1 MVSFNGGV
9 RRSTLMLGNER
20 HRLLALFD
28 VLIWVSAF
36 LIAVAL
42 RFDFDVDAQWWR
54 GALQAGLVAA
64 LLHAVVGWTLRLY
77 AGRHRLGSLDEAV
90 IVALVAMFVGAS
102 ITAVLQLPFIERVVP
117 ISVPVAATVL
127 ALLGTLGYRLVLRRV
142 REQAFRPSSGER
154 ALIVGA
160 GDAGVWL
167 VRDLLHNPESPYLP
181 VGFIDDDP
189 RKKHFRVSYVRVLGA
204 VGDLCRLIRE
214 ERITR
219 VLVAAPT
226 AGSGLFRRVSDQVA
240 GTDAKIKVLPPL
252 AELIGEVVGVR
263 DLRDLDM
270 ADLLGRHQVQ
280 TDLSEVAGYLAG
292 KRVLVTGAGG
302 SIGSELCRQIHRLGP
317 ARLGM
322 LDRDES
328 ALHALQLSIDGK
340 GLLSTRDLILADIR
354 DPGRLGCVFE
364 EFRPEVVFHA
374 AALKHLP
381 MLQMY
386 PEEGCKT
393 NVIGTWN
400 VLSAAGAVGV
410 GVFVNISTDKAADPT
425 SVLGSTK
432 RSAEHL
438 TAQAAL
444 DYSGR
449 YVSVRFGNVLG
460 SRGSVLTAFAE
471 QVRRGGPVTVTDRDV
486 TRYFMTISEAVQLV
500 LQAGAL
506 GGTGEVMVLDMGVP
520 VRIVDV
526 AEQLIAMSG
535 RRIAIEYTGLRP
547 GEKLHEVLASAS
559 EALRPTAHRLI
570 SHVPVA
576 PMTLDQVADLLDM
589 YCQALDVR
597 ELPAVALPREPDAL
611 EMEGVARAPEAQA

>member
-1 MVSFNGGV
+1 MVSFNAGV
-9 RRSTLMLGNER
+9 RRGTLLMGDER

-28 VLIWVSAF
+28 ALTWVSAF
-36 LIAVAL
+36 LVAIEL
-42 RFDFDVDAQWWR
+42 RFDFSVEAEWWW
-54 GALQAGLVAA
+54 GALQTGVLAGA
-64 LLHAVVGWTLRLY
+64 LQVLVGWPLRLY

-90 IVALVAMFVGAS
+90 IVALVALFVGAS
-102 ITAVLQLPFIERVVP
+102 LTALLQMPFIPRVVP
-117 ISVPVAATVL
+117 ISVPLGATAM
-127 ALLGTLGYRLVLRRV
+127 ALVGTLGYRLLLRRI
-142 REQAFRPSSGER
+142 REQAFRPSTGER

-167 VRDLLHNPESPYLP
+167 VRDLLQNPESPYLP
-181 VGFIDDDP
+181 VGFIDDDA
-189 RKKHFRVSYVRVLGA
+189 RKKHFRESYVSVLGTVA
-204 VGDLCRLIRE
+204 DLHDQIGDE
-214 ERITR
+214 QVTR

-226 AGSGLFRRVSDQVA
+226 AGSDLFRRVNDQVA
-240 GTDAKIKVLPPL
+240 GTNAKVKVLPPL
-252 AELIGEVVGVR
+252 AELIGEAPGLR

-270 ADLLGRHQVQ
+270 ADMLGRHQVQ
-280 TDLSEVAGYLAG
+280 TDLSQVSGYLSG

-302 SIGSELCRQIHRLGP
+302 SIGSELCRQIHRAHP

-354 DPGRLGCVFE
+354 DADRLANVFA
-364 EFRPEVVFHA
+364 EFQPEVVFHA

-393 NVIGTWN
+393 NVIGTQK
-400 VLSAAGAVGV
+400 VLSAAGAAGV
-410 GVFVNISTDKAADPT
+410 EVFVNISTDKAADP
-425 SVLGSTK
+425 SSALGATK
-432 RSAEHL
+432 RAAEHL
-438 TAQAAL
+438 TSQAAC

-460 SRGSVLTAFAE
+460 SRGSVLTAFTE
-471 QVRRGGPVTVTDRDV
+471 QIRQGGPVTVTDPDV
-486 TRYFMTISEAVQLV
+486 TRYFMTIAEAVQLV

-506 GGTGEVMVLDMGVP
+506 GGTGEVMVLDMGTP

-526 AEQLIAMSG
+526 AEQLIEMSG
-535 RRIAIEYTGLRP
+535 RPIQIEYTGLRP

-559 EALRPTAHRLI
+559 EELRPTAHPLI

-576 PMTLDQVADLLDM
+576 PKTLEQVADLLGA
-589 YCQALDVR
+589 YGQALDVR
-597 ELPAVALPREPDAL
+597 AMPVVALPREPEAV
-611 EMEGVARAPEAQA
+611 EMGGVTRVVPEA